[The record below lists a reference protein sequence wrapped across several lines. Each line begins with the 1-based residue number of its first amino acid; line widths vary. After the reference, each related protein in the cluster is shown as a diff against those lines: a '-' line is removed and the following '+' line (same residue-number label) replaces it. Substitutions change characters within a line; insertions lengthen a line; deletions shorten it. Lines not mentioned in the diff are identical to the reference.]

1 MPMNQTQ
8 ELVKTV
14 IGGIQEK
21 KGRAITVADLTGIDT
36 APSKYFVICTGGSPQ
51 QVEAV
56 ADSVEEQARKLAGE
70 KPAAVAGR
78 QNAQWVAMD
87 YGTVMV
93 HIFLPEARDFYD
105 LEHLWDDAR
114 LETVPDVD

>member
-1 MPMNQTQ
+1 MNQTQ
-8 ELVKTV
+8 ELVKAV
-14 IGGIQEK
+14 VDGIQEK
-21 KGRAITVADLTGIDT
+21 KGRSITVADLAEIES

-51 QVEAV
+51 QVGAV
-56 ADSVEEQARKLAGE
+56 ADSVEERARKQAGE
-70 KPAAVAGR
+70 KPAAIAGK

-105 LEHLWDDAR
+105 LEHLWEDAR
-114 LETVPDVD
+114 LETLPDLD